1 MHQPRR
7 ETRHHTRPL
16 YRDFK
21 VSLISSIVKPM
32 FFISFRIISGHFYVS
47 LARKLLPGLIPSGA
61 MKSALRETLEKH
73 EQSTPPTMSSVR
85 SVRDRFR
92 STDPFSF
99 LGLSPDVRY
108 RGSVSVVRLRDHRK
122 IGYFSWSF
130 GSNNRWSVGLIIPW
144 SQVRVLAGPP
154 LHNGFH
160 RVMSLR
166 PGDWPS
172 HIIPWSRAPLI
183 EFMELCR

>member
-1 MHQPRR
+1 MPQSRR
-7 ETRHHTRPL
+7 ETRLHMRRL

-47 LARKLLPGLIPSGA
+47 LARKLSPGLIPSGA

-144 SQVRVLAGPP
+144 SKVRVLPGPP
-154 LHNGFH
+154 PPHKFQGL
-160 RVMSLR
+160 VSLR
-166 PGDWPS
+166 PGD
-172 HIIPWSRAPLI
+172 
-183 EFMELCR
+183 